1 MWAISAVPLGVY
13 VIVQNLNIP
22 LILQPQ
28 LFGALSLVS
37 WGQVWNLLVI
47 LDGFPQ
53 VEFNSRPCVS
63 VSTTEAGARWQN
75 QSHWLL

>member
-1 MWAISAVPLGVY
+1 MTELCRLIWAIGAAPLGVY

-37 WGQVWNLLVI
+37 WGQV
-47 LDGFPQ
+47 
-53 VEFNSRPCVS
+53 
-63 VSTTEAGARWQN
+63 
-75 QSHWLL
+75 